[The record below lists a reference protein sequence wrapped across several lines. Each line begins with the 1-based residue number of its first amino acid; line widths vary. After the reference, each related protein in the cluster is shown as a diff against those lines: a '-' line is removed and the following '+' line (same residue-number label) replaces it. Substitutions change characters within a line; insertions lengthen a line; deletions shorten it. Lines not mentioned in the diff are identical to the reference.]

1 MEAGDLNGNATAVE
15 AVRANSHA
23 QRISQRAFEPL
34 SSPIIKR
41 TIHLMLDGQ
50 TSFLLVTILS

>member
-41 TIHLMLDGQ
+41 TIDPMSRQVLN
-50 TSFLLVTILS
+50 